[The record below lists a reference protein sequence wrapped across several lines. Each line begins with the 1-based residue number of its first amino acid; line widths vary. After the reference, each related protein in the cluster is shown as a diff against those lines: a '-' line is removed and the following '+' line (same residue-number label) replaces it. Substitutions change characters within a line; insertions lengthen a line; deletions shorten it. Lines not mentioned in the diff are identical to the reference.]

1 MKLNDLLHL
10 VDDMELMEI
19 SILDSNG
26 NATMTRKGRAMQFQ
40 TDKSLCDMEVETILQ
55 KIGSWQSNGVCND
68 EPFICVIIYNNEAD
82 FDKESTRK

>member
-19 SILDSNG
+19 SILD
-26 NATMTRKGRAMQFQ
+26 
-40 TDKSLCDMEVETILQ
+40 
-55 KIGSWQSNGVCND
+55 SNGVCND